1 MARNDGTIE
10 REQAQLAYQQQAQ
23 DRCDIERLQA
33 KVDRLEARIRKLE
46 TVLASYPDY
55 DIDSTAA
62 QMPGRRVERSE
73 FPFGEFDNGYQ
84 YKRNLDAEALQ

>member
-1 MARNDGTIE
+1 MRNDGSIE
-10 REQAQLAYQQQAQ
+10 REQAQLAYQQQAS
-23 DRCDIERLQA
+23 DRNELERILRENAQL
-33 KVDRLEARIRKLE
+33 KTQIRKLE